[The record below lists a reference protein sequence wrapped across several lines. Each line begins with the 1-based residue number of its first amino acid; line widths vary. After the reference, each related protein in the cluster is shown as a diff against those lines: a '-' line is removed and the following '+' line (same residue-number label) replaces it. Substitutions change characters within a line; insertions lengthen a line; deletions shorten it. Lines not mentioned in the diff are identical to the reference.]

1 MESLCDCQCLQMAL
15 AGIKGNSGSP
25 ASWGN
30 KGESQVS
37 VSEMR
42 WSKEGGRGG
51 GEASTEGAER
61 EWKGEIYI
69 EIDGVR
75 IKGGEE
81 K

>member
-25 ASWGN
+25 ASRGN

-51 GEASTEGAER
+51 GGGGKASTR
-61 EWKGEIYI
+61 
-69 EIDGVR
+69 GVNKR
-75 IKGGEE
+75 KGGHE
-81 K
+81 KRAEKE

>member
-15 AGIKGNSGSP
+15 ARIKGNSGSP
-25 ASWGN
+25 GSRGN

-42 WSKEGGRGG
+42 WSKEGG
-51 GEASTEGAER
+51 EAER
-61 EWKGEIYI
+61 
-69 EIDGVR
+69 
-75 IKGGEE
+75 KGGQRREHRRS

>member
-25 ASWGN
+25 ASRGN

-42 WSKEGGRGG
+42 WSRKGGEARGGEGGRQ
-51 GEASTEGAER
+51 SKHTES
-61 EWKGEIYI
+61 K
-69 EIDGVR
+69 
-75 IKGGEE
+75 
-81 K
+81 

>member
-25 ASWGN
+25 ASRGN

-42 WSKEGGRGG
+42 WREGEGE
-51 GEASTEGAER
+51 GEAAKQAHAE
-61 EWKGEIYI
+61 
-69 EIDGVR
+69 
-75 IKGGEE
+75 
-81 K
+81 

>member
-25 ASWGN
+25 ASRGN

-42 WSKEGGRGG
+42 WSK
-51 GEASTEGAER
+51 
-61 EWKGEIYI
+61 
-69 EIDGVR
+69 
-75 IKGGEE
+75 KGGERRGE
-81 K
+81 KAKQAHRE

>member
-25 ASWGN
+25 ASRGN

-42 WSKEGGRGG
+42 WSKKGGEGGREGG
-51 GEASTEGAER
+51 KASTQR
-61 EWKGEIYI
+61 VNK
-69 EIDGVR
+69 R
-75 IKGGEE
+75 KGGHKERTE
-81 K
+81 KE

>member
-25 ASWGN
+25 ASRGN

-42 WSKEGGRGG
+42 WSKKGGRGG
-51 GEASTEGAER
+51 GGNASTR
-61 EWKGEIYI
+61 RVNK
-69 EIDGVR
+69 R
-75 IKGGEE
+75 KGGHEE
-81 K
+81 RTGEE

>member
-1 MESLCDCQCLQMAL
+1 
-15 AGIKGNSGSP
+15 
-25 ASWGN
+25 
-30 KGESQVS
+30 
-37 VSEMR
+37 MR

-51 GEASTEGAER
+51 GEASTEGVNKRRGGHEERAER
-61 EWKGEIYI
+61 ERKGEIYI

>member
-1 MESLCDCQCLQMAL
+1 MAL

-51 GEASTEGAER
+51 GEASTEGVNKRRGGHEERAER